1 MTVKHIYGLILLG
14 TLVFV
19 LGCGQQG
26 NNTDKT
32 DTNQKQDAP
41 AQTQDAT
48 KLNIESNTT
57 PEGVTHHFFK
67 AFFSGDDKSAFALLT
82 KKAQTVTKEKFSAQA
97 SDTIK
102 WKVRKTTGDANLR
115 QVYVEVEDLN
125 EEGNASREELVFAVK
140 KVDDTWGVSGFST
153 NGLSVDFEESKAQ
166 TTSTT
171 TESNVQVGQ
180 VPTAAKP
187 LK

>member
-1 MTVKHIYGLILLG
+1 MTGKYIYGLILLG
-14 TLVFV
+14 TLTFV

-26 NNTDKT
+26 KDADKAGTD
-32 DTNQKQDAP
+32 QAQGALP
-41 AQTQDAT
+41 QTQDAT

-82 KKAQTVTKEKFSAQA
+82 EKAQAVTKENFSAQA

-102 WKVRKTTGDANLR
+102 WKVRKTTGEGDLR

-125 EEGNASREELVFAVK
+125 EEGSASREELVFAVK
-140 KVDDTWGVSGFST
+140 KVENAWGVSGFST

-166 TTSTT
+166 TTSAPA
-171 TESNVQVGQ
+171 ENNVQVGQ
-180 VPTAAKP
+180 VPTAAQP